1 MLAEGRV
8 DLARGEV
15 AERSGV
21 SRTTIYR
28 WWPTAADL
36 LREVLAAHTRRLD
49 VPDTGSWSSDVYALI
64 TQLAAFFSDRIE
76 RAQNSVMASGLH
88 PEFNA
93 FLLDYYMPIVE
104 AWQHVVQRG
113 IDRGEVN
120 PDVNPSAV
128 VSMITS
134 PLLVITVLE
143 RRDPTPAAVRDIAE
157 LIIRAT
163 AIPSGQSRGKAD
175 RPRSRT
181 AAAQRGRRSK

>member
-8 DLARGEV
+8 DLAPGEV

-21 SRTTIYR
+21 SRSTIYR
-28 WWPTAADL
+28 WWPTATDL
-36 LREVLAAHTRRLD
+36 LREALAAHTRRLD

-64 TQLAAFFSDRIE
+64 AQLTAFFSDPIE

-93 FLLDYYMPIVE
+93 FLVDYYMPIVE
-104 AWQHVVQRG
+104 TWQQVVQRG

-120 PDVNPSAV
+120 PDVDPSAV

-134 PLLVITVLE
+134 PLLVTTVLE
-143 RRDPTPAAVRDIAE
+143 RRTPTTAE
-157 LIIRAT
+157 VTEIGKLIIRAT
-163 AIPSGQSRGKAD
+163 ASPSGESRTKAD
-175 RPRSRT
+175 RTRSRT
-181 AAAQRGRRSK
+181 AAAHRGRRSK